1 MKRSMICFGLFLLAW
16 SGRILAESPAQKIQT
31 VTVGIPGV
39 VQRGATIELVK
50 DGFAGADDP
59 IGLPDGSLLFTEPN
73 ANRVSKLSNDN
84 RITTFIEN
92 TNAGLGMS
100 MDSQGRLIQA
110 QSADGQT
117 KIAVIFPRGS
127 ERIIGDNYNGRP
139 FSRPND
145 LIVDRKGGVYVTDP
159 GLTGTAVQQMQQ
171 AQGGKPLAPRLPPAV
186 YYIPAGLAGPAGGV
200 PVRIADG
207 IERPNGITL
216 SPDERTLYVNNTNGV
231 YMLAFDV
238 QPDGTVRN
246 RRNIGPFEGRSQTP
260 NGIPGIM
267 TGADGLTIDDAGRL
281 YAVTSAGI
289 EIFTPDGKPLG
300 IIHMSCGGMD
310 CQGLAFAGPEKR
322 TLYIAGRGSLW
333 KVEMLAKGFTGRAK

>member
-1 MKRSMICFGLFLLAW
+1 MKRSLIFPGLFLLGW
-16 SGRILAESPAQKIQT
+16 SCGILAQSPAPRVQT

-50 DGFAGADDP
+50 DGLAGADDP
-59 IGLPDGSLLFTEPN
+59 IGLADGSLLFTEPN
-73 ANRVSKLSNDN
+73 ANRVSKLGTDN

-100 MDSQGRLIQA
+100 LDSQGRLIQA
-110 QSADGQT
+110 QSADGRT
-117 KIAVIFPRGS
+117 KVAVIFPSGS
-127 ERIIGDNYNGRP
+127 ERVIADNYNGRP

-159 GLTGTAVQQMQQ
+159 GLTGTAVEQMQQ
-171 AQGGKPLAPRLPPAV
+171 AQGGRPLDPRLPPAV
-186 YYIPAGLAGPAGGV
+186 YYIPSGGM

-238 QPDGTVRN
+238 QPDGAVRN

-289 EIFTPDGKPLG
+289 EIFAPDGKAFG
-300 IIHMSCGGMD
+300 VIRMSCGGMD

-333 KVEMLAKGFTGRAK
+333 KVEMLAKGFAGRAK